1 MRLSI
6 ILCLSVLC
14 SFSFTSN
21 AQPNNE
27 TDQILGIWLSGSKKA
42 KVKIYKCQD
51 LYCGKI
57 VWLRDPYYEDGTV
70 KIDKKNSDESL
81 QSRAVLGINIL
92 EGFVY
97 NGELEWEDGE
107 IYDPDNGKTYSC
119 VINLNTEENILEVRG
134 YIGFSWIGRTEEW
147 IKSSLD

>member
-1 MRLSI
+1 
-6 ILCLSVLC
+6 
-14 SFSFTSN
+14 
-21 AQPNNE
+21 
-27 TDQILGIWLSGSKKA
+27 
-42 KVKIYKCQD
+42 VKIYKCQD